1 MRGRLRSSR
10 RRLGD
15 FPHMDPTRYKTAVAL
30 LSVASNALLVGVK
43 LVIGLSIGSISVISE
58 AIHSGVDLVA
68 ALIALFSVR
77 KSAKPADH
85 HHPYGHGKVENI
97 SGTIEA
103 ILIFFAAGVIIN
115 EAFHKLFNPQSLDLV
130 GWGIAVMLFSSVIN
144 IVVSHLLFIVARATE
159 SVALEAD
166 AWHLRT
172 DVYTSAGVFFGLSA
186 IWVGKRILPD
196 LNLGWIDPIAAV
208 AVALLII
215 RAAYEM
221 VKKSARDIL
230 DASLPDK
237 ELSRLRDLILR
248 QAPAV
253 VGFHDLRTRK
263 AGSTRFVEFHLLVD
277 RDMTVFDSHQ
287 ITQVIGDDIRQL
299 FPDTQVT
306 IHIEPCDKTCSSKCT
321 KDCILTDREG
331 IARGR

>member
-1 MRGRLRSSR
+1 MRGGSRSSG
-10 RRLGD
+10 RLGD
-15 FPHMDPTRYKTAVAL
+15 FPLMDPKQYKSAVAL
-30 LSVASNALLVGVK
+30 LSVASNAFLVGIK
-43 LVIGLSIGSISVISE
+43 LVIGLAIGSISVISE

-68 ALIALFSVR
+68 SLIALFSVR

-103 ILIFFAAGVIIN
+103 ILIFFAAGFIIN
-115 EAFHKLFNPQSLDLV
+115 EAFHKLANPQPLGLV

-144 IVVSHLLFIVARATE
+144 IIVSHFLFVVAEATE

-172 DVYTSAGVFFGLSA
+172 DVYTSAGVLFGLSV
-186 IWVGKRILPD
+186 IWMGKRIVPD
-196 LNLGWIDPIAAV
+196 LNLDWIDPVAAV

-237 ELSRLRDLILR
+237 ELSQLRDLIFR
-248 QAPAV
+248 QTPAV

-277 RDMTVFDSHQ
+277 RDMTVFDSHL
-287 ITQVIGDDIRQL
+287 ITQVIGNDMRQL
-299 FPDTQVT
+299 FPDTYVT
-306 IHIEPCDKTCSSKCT
+306 IHIEPCDKTCPPKCT

>member
-1 MRGRLRSSR
+1 
-10 RRLGD
+10 
-15 FPHMDPTRYKTAVAL
+15 MDMKSYKTPVAL
-30 LSVASNALLVGVK
+30 LSVVSNGTLVLFK
-43 LVIGLSIGSISVISE
+43 LIVGIVIGSVSVISE
-58 AIHSGVDLVA
+58 AIHSAVDLVA

-77 KSAKPADH
+77 TSAKPADH
-85 HHPYGHGKVENI
+85 EHPYGHGKVENI

-103 ILIFFAAGVIIN
+103 ILIFFAAGFIIN
-115 EAFHKLFNPQSLDLV
+115 EAIHKLSNPQPLDLV
-130 GWGIAVMLFSSVIN
+130 GWGLTVMLFSCIVN
-144 IVVSHLLFIVARATE
+144 IVVSHLLFKVGHATE

-172 DVYTSAGVFFGLSA
+172 DVYTSAGVLA
-186 IWVGKRILPD
+186 ALLTIWAGKRFRPD
-196 LNLGWIDPIAAV
+196 LNLDWIDPVAAI

-237 ELSRLRDLILR
+237 ELSLLHELILR

-277 RDMTVFDSHQ
+277 RDMTVFDSHL
-287 ITQVIGDDIRQL
+287 ITQVIGDDIREL
-299 FPDTQVT
+299 YPDTQVT
-306 IHIEPCDKTCSSKCT
+306 IHIEPCDKTCPPKCT
-321 KDCILTDREG
+321 KNCILTDREG